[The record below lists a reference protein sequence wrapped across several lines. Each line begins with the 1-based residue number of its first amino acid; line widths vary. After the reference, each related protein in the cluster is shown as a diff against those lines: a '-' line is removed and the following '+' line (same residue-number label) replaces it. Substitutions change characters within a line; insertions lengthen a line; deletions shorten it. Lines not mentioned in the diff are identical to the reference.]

1 MRPYRKNIT
10 VPLNDIGTD
19 DFDVSNVS
27 PVVSDDR
34 FKIQIEKCSQD
45 VKVDYRFTSSGSTGV
60 TGNNIL
66 NIESGSG
73 MAEGVGLQILDSNNN
88 VMVFDTDYTP
98 VQKRR

>member
-1 MRPYRKNIT
+1 IGELRFSSVPVNIQPGTCDLIEKNIT

-19 DFDVSNVS
+19 DFDVNNVS

-60 TGNNIL
+60 RGNNII
-66 NIESGSG
+66 NI
-73 MAEGVGLQILDSNNN
+73 
-88 VMVFDTDYTP
+88 
-98 VQKRR
+98 

>member
-1 MRPYRKNIT
+1 NIT

-19 DFDVSNVS
+19 DFDVNNVS

-45 VKVDYRFTSSGSTGV
+45 VKVDYRFTSSGSPGV

-98 VQKRR
+98 

>member
-1 MRPYRKNIT
+1 GSTSKTPSYTKS
-10 VPLNDIGTD
+10 
-19 DFDVSNVS
+19 VSWHHY
-27 PVVSDDR
+27 P
-34 FKIQIEKCSQD
+34 
-45 VKVDYRFTSSGSTGV
+45 TGV

-98 VQKRR
+98 VQKTTLNQNVTIPLKARYIKMGSVKSGRVNSVATFEVYYR